1 MVTGGVPPE
10 VKLGDVHLGVLGPRV
25 RLFQPDVQLLDLVL
39 HIITFDNLQMLML
52 VLVMLM
58 LVMLMLML
66 VMLMQV
72 MLVLVLIALL
82 LNMRR
87 KSMSKSMSMCS
98 AAGSGQAP
106 FVFLPLF
113 KNIQNRHLVLFL
125 PPPRLLLGDL
135 QLLLVLA
142 DGRQLV
148 LDLHNLQL
156 H

>member
-1 MVTGGVPPE
+1 MRITMTARLMVTGGVPPE

-39 HIITFDNLQMLML
+39 HRITFDNLLI
-52 VLVMLM
+52 LM

-87 KSMSKSMSMCS
+87 KSMSMC
-98 AAGSGQAP
+98 
-106 FVFLPLF
+106 
-113 KNIQNRHLVLFL
+113 
-125 PPPRLLLGDL
+125 
-135 QLLLVLA
+135 
-142 DGRQLV
+142 
-148 LDLHNLQL
+148 
-156 H
+156 